1 MSWKNILK
9 EDDSVER
16 KVLLDEIDKG
26 LFRMVDSKLDEVLD
40 LLHEKF
46 PTYFPREIEPEEEL
60 SEIYDI
66 GAAKER
72 SGDYRENVG

>member
-9 EDDSVER
+9 EDDSIER

-26 LFRMVDSKLDEVLD
+26 LFRMVDSKLEEVLD
-40 LLHEKF
+40 LLNEKF

-72 SGDYRENVG
+72 SGDYRENLG

>member
-26 LFRMVDSKLDEVLD
+26 LFRMVDSKLEEVLD
-40 LLHEKF
+40 LLNEKF

-72 SGDYRENVG
+72 SGDYRENLG